1 MSVFHKTAMLCLLLA
16 LSLLFAA
23 CNGQGGVSAEAA
35 VLAMCQAEKPLP
47 DGKLYVRSA
56 ASDDEKAISDT
67 LLSALYGNGSLPPEL
82 DEVSDA
88 AFYFSYTSPVEFAAF
103 RCKSSDGTE
112 AVAALCHQRLDILRS
127 VRTEASDTA
136 YLDRAEIT
144 VCGKWVL
151 FCISSDTDAVIRAF
165 KRL

>member
-1 MSVFHKTAMLCLLLA
+1 MSLSRKTILLCFLLA
-16 LSLLFAA
+16 LSLLLLS
-23 CNGQGGVSAEAA
+23 CNGQGGVCAEEA

-47 DGKLYVRSA
+47 DGRLYVRSA

-67 LLSALYGNGSLPPEL
+67 LLSALYGNGTLPPAL
-82 DEVSDA
+82 DEISDA

-103 RCKSSDGTE
+103 QCKSRDSTE

-127 VRTEASDTA
+127 VRTESSDA
-136 YLDRAEIT
+136 QYLDRAEIT
-144 VCGKWVL
+144 VCGRWVVL
-151 FCISSDTDAVIRAF
+151 CISSDADAAIRAF

>member
-1 MSVFHKTAMLCLLLA
+1 MLIYRKIVLLCLLLA
-16 LSLLFAA
+16 LSFLLLA
-23 CNGQGGVSAEAA
+23 CNGQKGVTAEEA

-56 ASDDEKAISDT
+56 ALDDEKAISDT
-67 LLSALYGNGSLPPEL
+67 LLSALYGNGMLPPEL

-88 AFYFSYTSPVEFAAF
+88 AFYISYTSPVEFAAF
-103 RCKSSDGTE
+103 QCKSRDSTE

-127 VRTEASDTA
+127 VRTEDADIP
-136 YLDRAEIT
+136 YLERAEIT
-144 VCGKWVL
+144 VCGRWVIL
-151 FCISSDTDAVIRAF
+151 CISSDTDAVIRAF